1 MSITG
6 GVFNETTLANIQ
18 VKSDKYWS
26 DAIQKQ
32 DYVADCETIKAL
44 KAQQTAK
51 FGKFLTGPKDRT
63 VEISWMNACDIDD
76 QACTYCTFSGNE
88 LSTNMDEKY
97 LSQCREVVFSVNEK
111 DFVDNVHDFE
121 EAIAKGF
128 LTGSKVLD
136 EWWAA
141 RAVVA
146 LNAAKGV
153 NEVGDGSK
161 GDVSGTDTYV
171 LPAYWDAD
179 LMAYFYLC
187 AKVNKFVNPFLISGK
202 NLFESKYIAQI
213 ESCCENEAKKFGAFQ
228 IYFDLFNIDSA
239 NNPDYVTYMI
249 HKGAFAFVTKAY
261 YKSTPSKYME
271 DWRWSMP
278 SRNIPG
284 VVYDVHYKNECNT
297 SDGGVTHY
305 YKLITYG
312 DIFLNPRGCTETRTG
327 VLSFICGEPE
337 A

>member
-18 VKSDKYWS
+18 VKTAEYWK

-32 DYVADCETIKAL
+32 DYVADCNVIKAL

-51 FGKFLTGPKDRT
+51 VGKFLTGKKDRT

-76 QACTYCTFSGNE
+76 QACTHCAFNGNE
-88 LSTNMDEKY
+88 LSTNMDEKVIT
-97 LSQCREVVFSVNEK
+97 QCRESVFYVNEK

-121 EAIAKGF
+121 EAITEGF
-128 LTGSKVLD
+128 LAASKVLD
-136 EWWAA
+136 EWWAG
-141 RAVVA
+141 RAVAA

-179 LMAYFYLC
+179 LMSYLYLVS
-187 AKVNKFVNPFLISGK
+187 KVNKFVNPYLISGK
-202 NLFESKYIAQI
+202 NLFESKYVAEI
-213 ESCCENEAKKFGAFQ
+213 EACCENDAQKFGAFP
-228 IYFDLFNIDSA
+228 IYFDLFNIDAA
-239 NNPDYVTYMI
+239 NGGDFYTYMV
-249 HKGAFAFVTKAY
+249 HRGAFAFVTKAY
-261 YKSTPSKYME
+261 YGSAPMKYME
-271 DWRWSMP
+271 DWRWSMA
-278 SRNIPG
+278 SKNIDG
-284 VVYDVHYKNECNT
+284 VVYDVHYKNECNET
-297 SDGGVTHY
+297 DGGVTHY

-312 DIFLNPRGCTETRTG
+312 DIFLNPRGCTDTRTG
-327 VLSFICGEPE
+327 VLTFICGEP